1 MTRNASRFIA
11 VVLLSIAAAV
21 PAGAQTPVSRESQL
35 VAQTNQFPRDLS
47 PYLEL
52 ARLYFEQ
59 GRFEDSERVLS
70 QAISAV
76 QRVRATSLS
85 RQDAFAR
92 PSANRTMLSG
102 VDTAYPPDT
111 VRVGGDIRE
120 PKKMKDVKPVYP
132 EIAQASKVSG
142 IVIIEA
148 LIDRDGS
155 VASARVLRSVP
166 LLDQAAVDAV
176 RQWMFTPTLLNGAP
190 VPVLMT
196 VTVNF
201 TLQ

>member
-1 MTRNASRFIA
+1 MTRFADRCIA
-11 VVLLSIAAAV
+11 VALLSCVGVV
-21 PAGAQTPVSRESQL
+21 PAAAQTPASREAQL
-35 VAQTNQFPRDLS
+35 VSQTSQFPRELT

-59 GRFEDSERVLS
+59 GRFDDAERTLS

-85 RQDAFAR
+85 QGNAFAPR
-92 PSANRTMLSG
+92 PSQAMLLSG
-102 VDTAYPPDT
+102 TTMSAPPDT
-111 VRVGGDIRE
+111 LRVGGDIRE
-120 PKKMKDVKPVYP
+120 PKKIRDVKPMYP
-132 EIAQASKVSG
+132 AEAQAARVSG
-142 IVIIEA
+142 IVIIEV
-148 LIDRDGS
+148 LIDRDGTI
-155 VASARVLRSVP
+155 ASTRVLRSVP
-166 LLDQAAVDAV
+166 MLDEAATDAV
-176 RQWMFTPTLLNGAP
+176 KQWVFTPTLLNGAA

>member
-11 VVLLSIAAAV
+11 VVLLSIAAAA
-21 PAGAQTPVSRESQL
+21 PAAAQTPVSREAQL
-35 VAQTNQFPRDLS
+35 VSQTNQFPRDLS

-76 QRVRATSLS
+76 QRVRATSLT

-92 PSANRTMLSG
+92 PPATRTMLSG
-102 VDTAYPPDT
+102 VDTAYPSDT
-111 VRVGGDIRE
+111 VRVGGDIKE
-120 PKKMKDVKPVYP
+120 PKKMRDVKPVYP
-132 EIAQASKVSG
+132 EMAQAAKVSG

-166 LLDQAAVDAV
+166 LLDQTAVEAV